1 MFSSAI
7 SKNNKMQA
15 RVHAGTQARRHTG
28 TQARTIHE
36 ILACVEMFQ
45 RVDVGMKQFL
55 SSLKQQTTFQT
66 FQVIWSKLQ
75 GDNVYELLEAT
86 SDPSDLP
93 KNLEQ
98 TLRQQCV
105 LNPRYYAFYVV

>member
-1 MFSSAI
+1 MFSGAI

-36 ILACVEMFQ
+36 IPACIEMFQ
-45 RVDVGMKQFL
+45 RVYVGMKQFL

-75 GDNVYELLEAT
+75 GDNVYELLET
-86 SDPSDLP
+86 TGDPADLQ

-98 TLRQQCV
+98 TPRQQCV
-105 LNPRYYAFYVV
+105 